1 MNGFW
6 DAMAALAPSVGVA
19 ILFVVAI
26 RAMIHADRRERIAR
40 ARAEAAE
47 DARIVRESRDDTEQD
62 R

>member
-19 ILFVVAI
+19 ILFVIAI

-47 DARIVRESRDDTEQD
+47 DARRVHESRDQTKREG
-62 R
+62 